1 MKTKDIRWIQRFNS
15 YTQALAQLSE
25 FIEKGDL
32 NKFEEQGILH
42 SFECVHDLAWKTLK
56 HFLEHRGAGKIYGSR
71 DATRSAFKTDLI
83 EDGEIW
89 MDMIQSRRIMPE
101 AYDETIARELSSA
114 IMGRYYPAF
123 ITLRGKMEELE
134 ASENQREP

>member
-15 YTQALAQLSE
+15 YSKALAQLSR

-32 NKFEEQGILH
+32 NKFEKQGIIH
-42 SFECVHDLAWKTLK
+42 SFGCVHDLAWKTLK
-56 HFLEHRGAGKIYGSR
+56 DFLEHRGAGKIYGSR
-71 DATRSAFKTDLI
+71 DATREAFKIGLI

-89 MDMIQSRRIMPE
+89 MDMIQSRNMTSHIYNE
-101 AYDETIARELSSA
+101 GLAEEISTA

-123 ITLRGKMEELE
+123 VALQETFKKLAEEE
-134 ASENQREP
+134 MT